1 MTDVHKTLNQL
12 LADFQLLATTVS
24 TLSRANSQIFDVSRT
39 NSARLDRL
47 PDFYCS
53 KSEAASQFE
62 EVFTILSDLPAVRSA
77 ALNAQAEA
85 QRATVTAET
94 ASRPVPQS
102 PTATAV
108 ISDTATLYDNNVGS
122 EFSAEVTVEEFR
134 TGVPFPHTRV
144 RLLSE
149 DPTHPHFSRNNAPDM
164 RPLLTNLKSA
174 FYEKAHTPA
183 GNRQKDLF
191 VDFLCR
197 GGDAA
202 FATFIEC
209 LDGVL
214 SSYRPGFAPALLDLD
229 YRLSTEPYDGVCN
242 NIIAQAI
249 HKVAD
254 GATRSYVNRLLEDD
268 RSVQNDGR
276 LLLLQLRAKVQLK
289 PFADDDTHLAATA
302 APTDTGATP
311 PQNHQNTFDIYR
323 WAAAASTAPPATFT
337 FPPQSTSRDISPE
350 PLRQPSTTQPTPSAP
365 GISVSLDTTEQDQW
379 YATYLLTSGRHIDED
394 LDLSGCYDDFNDHQH
409 DHGQQG

>member
-1 MTDVHKTLNQL
+1 MPDVHKTLNQL
-12 LADFQLLATTVS
+12 LKDFQSLATTVS

-47 PDFYCS
+47 PDLYCS

-62 EVFTILSDLPAVRSA
+62 EVFTILSDLPADRSA

-102 PTATAV
+102 PTATTV

-122 EFSAEVTVEEFR
+122 DLSAEVTVEEFR

-149 DPTHPHFSRNNAPDM
+149 DPTHPHFSRNNALDM
-164 RPLLTNLKSA
+164 RPLLTRTS
-174 FYEKAHTPA
+174 T
-183 GNRQKDLF
+183 
-191 VDFLCR
+191 
-197 GGDAA
+197 

-214 SSYRPGFAPALLDLD
+214 SAYRPGFAPALLNLD

-254 GATRSYVNRLLEDD
+254 GATRSYV
-268 RSVQNDGR
+268 
-276 LLLLQLRAKVQLK
+276 
-289 PFADDDTHLAATA
+289 TTA
-302 APTDTGATP
+302 FWRT
-311 PQNHQNTFDIYR
+311 
-323 WAAAASTAPPATFT
+323 TAL
-337 FPPQSTSRDISPE
+337 SR
-350 PLRQPSTTQPTPSAP
+350 TTVGYCSY
-365 GISVSLDTTEQDQW
+365 S
-379 YATYLLTSGRHIDED
+379 SGRRYN
-394 LDLSGCYDDFNDHQH
+394 LSPSPMMTLT
-409 DHGQQG
+409 